1 MKKQHSG
8 NSRLFFIEF
17 LIVLFFFLII
27 STVCLKMFVKA
38 HQITQHAE
46 DLSHTQTLAASAAEL
61 LLAGYDMQEV
71 QEICE
76 AKFECII
83 DDFSEQEKSETYR
96 LQIAESDETPALAQ
110 TQDLSETQDSSETQT
125 PLGFASV
132 RNYCI
137 SICKSDAEPIYE
149 LTITVHTPLT
159 QEEVLP

>member
-27 STVCLKMFVKA
+27 STVCLKLFVKA

-46 DLSHTQTLAASAAEL
+46 DLSHAQTLAASAAEL

-96 LQIAESDETPALAQ
+96 LQITESDGIPALA
-110 TQDLSETQDSSETQT
+110 ETQIASDTQT
-125 PLGFASV
+125 SFGFASV

>member
-61 LLAGYDMQEV
+61 LLAGYDIQEV

-76 AKFECII
+76 AKFGCSI
-83 DDFSEQEKSETYR
+83 DDFSEQTNPEAYY
-96 LQIAESDETPALAQ
+96 LQIEESAGTTA
-110 TQDLSETQDSSETQT
+110 LSETLPSS
-125 PLGFASV
+125 GFASV

-137 SICKSDAEPIYE
+137 TVCKNDAEPIYE
-149 LTITVHTPLT
+149 LTVTVHTPLT